1 MKARFALL
9 ETLSDGKF
17 HSGQALGESLGVT
30 RAAVWKQLRALTGL
44 GLTIHAVRGRGY
56 QLAQPIDLLT
66 AKAINS
72 HLSDRAREHIA
83 QLDILPDVD
92 STNTYLKMHAVRGAA
107 SGTVCL
113 AERQSAGRGRQGRQ
127 WVSPFGCNLYL
138 SLLWRFVDGPTTL
151 AGLSLAVGVA
161 LARALRTFVPQD
173 IGLKWP
179 NDLVWQGQ
187 KLAGILVEIAGESAG
202 PSYAVIGVGINVR
215 MPTAASD
222 NINQPWTD
230 LYRIS
235 QKTPSRNALA
245 AAVLEQLVTVLCEF
259 ERQGLSVFLDEWRR
273 LDSMA
278 GRDVQIH
285 MHDSVIAGT
294 AKGIDD
300 NGALMLQVGDELRRF
315 ASGEVSLRMAQ

>member
-1 MKARFALL
+1 
-9 ETLSDGKF
+9 
-17 HSGQALGESLGVT
+17 
-30 RAAVWKQLRALTGL
+30 
-44 GLTIHAVRGRGY
+44 
-56 QLAQPIDLLT
+56 
-66 AKAINS
+66 
-72 HLSDRAREHIA
+72 
-83 QLDILPDVD
+83 
-92 STNTYLKMHAVRGAA
+92 
-107 SGTVCL
+107 
-113 AERQSAGRGRQGRQ
+113 
-127 WVSPFGCNLYL
+127 
-138 SLLWRFVDGPTTL
+138 VDGPTTL

-161 LARALRTFVPQD
+161 LARALRTFLPRDV
-173 IGLKWP
+173 GLKWP
-179 NDLVWQGQ
+179 NDLVWHGQ

-245 AAVLEQLVTVLCEF
+245 AAVLEQLATVLCEF

-278 GRDVQIH
+278 GRNVQIH

>member
-9 ETLSDGKF
+9 EALSDGKF

-30 RAAVWKQLRALTGL
+30 RAAVWKQLRALSGL

-56 QLAQPIDLLT
+56 QLAHPLDLLT
-66 AKAINS
+66 AEAINS
-72 HLSDRAREHIA
+72 HLPDRARERIT
-83 QLDILPDVD
+83 QLDILPEVD
-92 STNTYLKMHAVRGAA
+92 STNTYLKMHAIRGAA
-107 SGTVCL
+107 SGTVCV

-127 WVSPFGCNLYL
+127 WASPFGCNLYL
-138 SLLWRFVDGPTTL
+138 SLLWRFTGGPTTL

-161 LARALRTFVPQD
+161 LARALRMFVPQD
-173 IGLKWP
+173 VGLKWP

-187 KLAGILVEIAGESAG
+187 KFAGILVEIAGESAG

-215 MPTAASD
+215 MPTAASE

-235 QKTPSRNALA
+235 HKTPSRNALA

-259 ERQGLSVFLDEWRR
+259 ERQGLSAFLDEWRR

-285 MHDSVIAGT
+285 MYDSVIAGT